1 MFCAFFF
8 LLCYS
13 SIKLFTE
20 KKKKGFSNRLFQI
33 GIQASPSWIVTYFS
47 RPSLLHPTSIM
58 EWDFAQVSC
67 SHQNRL
73 VSQAETSTCPSYL

>member
-1 MFCAFFF
+1 MFCAFF

-13 SIKLFTE
+13 SIQ
-20 KKKKGFSNRLFQI
+20 LFQI

-73 VSQAETSTCPSYL
+73 VNQAETSTCPSYL